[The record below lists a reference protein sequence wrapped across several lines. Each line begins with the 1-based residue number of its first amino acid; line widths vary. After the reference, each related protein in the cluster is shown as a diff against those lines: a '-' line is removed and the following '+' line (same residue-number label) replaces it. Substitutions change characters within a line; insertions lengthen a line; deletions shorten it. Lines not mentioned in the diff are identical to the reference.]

1 MMRDVAKAGN
11 VVTVLPRISALAEL
25 ADGSLVARPLLD
37 AELEDSTVSLIHRLG
52 RQLNGAPA
60 RLLSLLENNLKS
72 WTLPDAERE

>member
-1 MMRDVAKAGN
+1 MVGALVLDVFVA
-11 VVTVLPRISALAEL
+11 LCSLAEVTG
-25 ADGSLVARPLLD
+25 DDSLVARPLLD